1 MAYPAST
8 PSLQSELGA
17 ADAQA
22 LKIKTMVTAL
32 RNSSAAGPIGRQQ
45 VIEFVGTLTRAITA
59 WNSTA
64 SRPGI
69 GAYAQ
74 AQKGNATLD
83 VAAEFTA
90 MVTEAT
96 ALRDWITTNF
106 PKDATTQ
113 ALLVYTVDANGTFS
127 ELTFTSAQLA
137 QFRTR
142 SDALI
147 ATIG

>member
-1 MAYPAST
+1 MSYPAST
-8 PSLQSELGA
+8 PSLQSELGT

-22 LKIKTMVTAL
+22 LKIKTMTIAL
-32 RNSSAAGPIGRQQ
+32 RNASAAGPIGRQQ
-45 VIEFVGTLTRAITA
+45 VIEFVGTLSRAISA

-74 AQKGNATLD
+74 AQKGNGSLD

-96 ALRDWITTNF
+96 SLRDWIGANF
-106 PKDATTQ
+106 PKDVATG
-113 ALLVYTVDANGTFS
+113 ALLIYTVDASGTFT
-127 ELTFTSAQLA
+127 ELTFTTAQLA

-142 SDALI
+142 ADALI